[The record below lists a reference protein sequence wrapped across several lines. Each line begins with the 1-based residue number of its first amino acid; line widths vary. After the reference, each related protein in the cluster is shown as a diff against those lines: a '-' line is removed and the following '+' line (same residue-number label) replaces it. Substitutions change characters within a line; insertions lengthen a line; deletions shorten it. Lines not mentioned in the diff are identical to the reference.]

1 MKKIFTILGLMAI
14 TGANAQIVINKIYAG
29 GGNKG
34 ATYSNDYVE
43 LINSGDQEVTLA
55 GAYLQ
60 YSGATSTFNT
70 AAPLKTITLQPK
82 QTYIVK
88 LGKGGNIGSDFMA
101 DEYAELTYNINPS
114 SPTFEKEYKNSINM
128 GGNGK
133 LALTNKREQISSPT
147 DEGVLDFV
155 GWGSANAYEGTGAAP
170 ALTDNS
176 KSISRTDGKDTNDNK
191 VDFTRLDAALTLGS
205 EEITISK
212 IQLVKN
218 TFVENALVFGVKS
231 NVKIYNTNGQ
241 LVKSITVVEGQEVNV
256 SALPK
261 GIYIVTG
268 EVNGKVASQKIIKK

>member
-60 YSGATSTFNT
+60 YAGAK
-70 AAPLKTITLQPK
+70 AAFKDVVPLQSISLKPK
-82 QTYIVK
+82 QTYVIK
-88 LGKGGNIGSDFMA
+88 LGKSTSGEGANFDANEEF
-101 DEYAELTYNINPS
+101 P
-114 SPTFEKEYKNSINM
+114 SINLA
-128 GGNGK
+128 GHGK
-133 LALTNKREQISSPT
+133 LALTNKKEQISSST
-147 DEGVLDFV
+147 EEGVLDFV
-155 GWGSANAYEGTGAAP
+155 GWGAADAYEGSGAAP
-170 ALTDNS
+170 SLANHNT
-176 KSISRTDGKDTNDNK
+176 KSLSRTNGIDTNDNK
-191 VDFTRLDAALTLGS
+191 ADFTRLDASLTLGS

-218 TFVENALVFGVKS
+218 TSVENTLVFGVKS
-231 NVKIYNTNGQ
+231 NVKIYNANGQ
-241 LVKSITVVEGQEVNV
+241 LVKSIAVVEGQEVNV

>member
-82 QTYIVK
+82 QIYIIK
-88 LGKGGNIGSDFMA
+88 LAGKQGVGSDFDA

-114 SPTFEKEYKNSINM
+114 SSTFGKEYKNSINM

-155 GWGSANAYEGTGAAP
+155 GWGSANAYEGTGTAP
-170 ALTDNS
+170 GLADSTT
-176 KSISRTDGKDTNDNK
+176 SISRTDGKDTNDNK
-191 VDFTRLDAALTLGS
+191 VDFTKLDATLTLGS

-218 TFVENALVFGVKS
+218 TSVENALVFGVKS

-241 LVKSITVVEGQEVNV
+241 LVKSIAVVEGQEVNV